1 MNNTIKLAVAMLL
14 AGGLS
19 QASFADESSSS
30 VTESQSNGA
39 QASTSKV
46 KASTGPDGAKI
57 SRTKTDV
64 SANPD
69 GSVSATKQHESHAMG
84 TNGGEAHHKSSSA
97 TTVGPDGSTSS
108 ASTSQ
113 HTTKP

>member
-19 QASFADESSSS
+19 HAAFADDSSS
-30 VTESQSNGA
+30 VTETQSNGA
-39 QASTSKV
+39 QSSTSKV

-57 SRTKTDV
+57 SRTKTNV
-64 SANPD
+64 QANGD
-69 GSVSATKQHESHAMG
+69 GSISATKQHESHAMDA
-84 TNGGEAHHKSSSA
+84 NGGTAHHKSASA

-113 HTTKP
+113 HTSTP